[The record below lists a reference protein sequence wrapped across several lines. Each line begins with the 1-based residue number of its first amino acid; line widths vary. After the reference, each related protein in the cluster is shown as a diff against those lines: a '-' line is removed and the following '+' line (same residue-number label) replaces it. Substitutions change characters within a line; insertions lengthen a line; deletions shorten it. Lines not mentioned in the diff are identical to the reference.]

1 MEGTER
7 VDRDRS
13 VLVVVDVQER
23 LAAVMPRRDEVSAT
37 SSRLVRTADV
47 LGIPVAVTRQYP
59 KGLGD
64 TVPEVVSALEELE
77 VAAPVVD
84 KTTFCCSDEPAFT
97 AVLDEIGREQVLL
110 VGMETHICVTQT
122 ALALKAVGRGV
133 FVVADGVCSRDDRDH
148 EVALARLRAAGVVVA
163 TSESVMYEALGRAG
177 TPEFKRVLE
186 IVKDA

>member
-23 LAAVMPRRDEVSAT
+23 LAAVMPRRGGVAAT

-47 LGIPVAVTRQYP
+47 LGIPVVVTRQYP

-64 TVPEVVSALEELE
+64 TVPEVASAVDELE
-77 VAAPVVD
+77 TPAPVVD
-84 KTTFCCSDEPAFT
+84 KTTFCCSDEPAFD
-97 AVLDEIGREQVLL
+97 AVLDEIGREQVVL

-122 ALALKAVGRGV
+122 ALALRAAGRPV

-177 TPEFKRVLE
+177 TPEFKAVLE

>member
-1 MEGTER
+1 MEGLER

-13 VLVVVDVQER
+13 VLLVVDAQER
-23 LAAVMPRRDEVSAT
+23 LAAVMPRRDEVAAT
-37 SSRLVRTADV
+37 SSRLVRTAGV
-47 LGIPVAVTRQYP
+47 LGIPVVVTRQYP

-64 TVPEVVSALEELE
+64 TVPEVVSALDELE
-77 VAAPVVD
+77 APPPVVD
-84 KTTFCCSDEPAFT
+84 KTTFCCSDEPGFAT
-97 AVLDEIGREQVLL
+97 ALDEIGREQVVL

-122 ALALKAVGRGV
+122 ALALKEAGRPV
-133 FVVADGVCSRDDRDH
+133 FVVADGVCSRDDQDH

-177 TPEFKRVLE
+177 TPEFKAVLE